1 MMMEIKRDKRNT
13 GKGEG
18 KNEVCFL
25 KSIANG
31 ERESKLERK
40 KSNESERKKESKKK
54 VS

>member
-1 MMMEIKRDKRNT
+1 MMMEIKRDKRST

-25 KSIANG
+25 MSIANG

-40 KSNESERKKESKKK
+40 KSNEFERKKESKKK